1 MKAAV
6 LSLLL
11 ASPAAALPEGWSR
24 LSDLAPGIAQDIRYA
39 RAFNFTGA
47 PLPGYE
53 VAECLLL
60 TPVAEALVRVQA
72 RLAAEGLGLI
82 VWDCYRPTSAVDRFA
97 EWAEGGQ
104 GPDLSAAFHPGLPR
118 NALIP
123 QGYIARRSGHS
134 RGNTVDLGLIPAGS
148 APPPPQARPGLRCDG
163 PLASRPAES
172 PLDMGT
178 SFDCFSPLS
187 ALGADVGAEARANRA
202 TLTRAMEA
210 EGFAGYQ
217 AEWWHFRH
225 IATPAAPP
233 QDFPVR

>member
-53 VAECLLL
+53 AAECLLL
-60 TPVAEALVRVQA
+60 TPVAEALVRVQE

-97 EWAEGGQ
+97 DWAEGGQ

-134 RGNTVDLGLIPAGS
+134 RGNTVDLPLFRAAPAAGPPRIALRWSACQPPGGKPAGHGH
-148 APPPPQARPGLRCDG
+148 QL
-163 PLASRPAES
+163 
-172 PLDMGT
+172 
-178 SFDCFSPLS
+178 
-187 ALGADVGAEARANRA
+187 
-202 TLTRAMEA
+202 
-210 EGFAGYQ
+210 
-217 AEWWHFRH
+217 
-225 IATPAAPP
+225 
-233 QDFPVR
+233 